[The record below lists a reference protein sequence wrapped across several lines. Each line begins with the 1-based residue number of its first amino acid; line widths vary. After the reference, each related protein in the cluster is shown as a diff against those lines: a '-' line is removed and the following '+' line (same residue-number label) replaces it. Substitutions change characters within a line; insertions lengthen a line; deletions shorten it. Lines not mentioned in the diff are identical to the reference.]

1 MQQTDYERRG
11 YLHEDFRLFH
21 LSSALAEDT
30 AFHYH
35 EFHKLVF
42 FLAGRGNYIVEGRT
56 HVLRPYDVV
65 LVRQG
70 AIHKAQIDPSQR
82 YERVIL
88 YISPEF
94 LRAQSTAASQ
104 LDACFRLP
112 ADGQSFVLRPE
123 AGRRAALLRTLDA
136 LEEEERSTAYG
147 HDLLARAQMLQ
158 LLVMLGRGLD
168 DDGVNYAPS
177 EHCNEKTAA
186 ILEYLNTHL
195 TEDVSIEGKE
205 LWITVYE
212 DLTYELS
219 YEDPD
224 KAVED
229 VTVHAQVPADW
240 ADPSC
245 WAWSAPDG
253 TNAFASWPG
262 EALTKDGDW
271 YSIQVPGWINS
282 VIINA
287 NEGAVQTTDLSV
299 EAGKEVWVVVTDAEN
314 AQVFYEAPAQDAAA
328 TEPAAE
334 TTVPASTEAPQEAAK
349 SSNTG
354 VIVGVAAAVVLLG
367 GGAAIVA
374 KKKKS

>member
-112 ADGQSFVLRPE
+112 ADGQSFVLRPRQGG
-123 AGRRAALLRTLDA
+123 AQRCCARSMRSRRRSGARPTGTTCSRGRRCC
-136 LEEEERSTAYG
+136 S
-147 HDLLARAQMLQ
+147 
-158 LLVMLGRGLD
+158 
-168 DDGVNYAPS
+168 
-177 EHCNEKTAA
+177 C
-186 ILEYLNTHL
+186 
-195 TEDVSIEGKE
+195 
-205 LWITVYE
+205 W
-212 DLTYELS
+212 
-219 YEDPD
+219 
-224 KAVED
+224 
-229 VTVHAQVPADW
+229 
-240 ADPSC
+240 SC
-245 WAWSAPDG
+245 WAA
-253 TNAFASWPG
+253 
-262 EALTKDGDW
+262 
-271 YSIQVPGWINS
+271 GWM
-282 VIINA
+282 
-287 NEGAVQTTDLSV
+287 TT
-299 EAGKEVWVVVTDAEN
+299 A
-314 AQVFYEAPAQDAAA
+314 
-328 TEPAAE
+328 
-334 TTVPASTEAPQEAAK
+334 
-349 SSNTG
+349 
-354 VIVGVAAAVVLLG
+354 
-367 GGAAIVA
+367 
-374 KKKKS
+374 

>member
-56 HVLRPYDVV
+56 HALRPYDVV

-94 LRAQSTAASQ
+94 LRTQSTADSS

-123 AGRRAALLRTLDA
+123 AGRRAALLRTLNA
-136 LEEEERSTAYG
+136 LEAEEQSTAYG

-158 LLVMLGRGLD
+158 LLANVIQTR
-168 DDGVNYAPS
+168 A
-177 EHCNEKTAA
+177 
-186 ILEYLNTHL
+186 
-195 TEDVSIEGKE
+195 
-205 LWITVYE
+205 
-212 DLTYELS
+212 DLIACACFL
-219 YEDPD
+219 
-224 KAVED
+224 
-229 VTVHAQVPADW
+229 Q
-240 ADPSC
+240 
-245 WAWSAPDG
+245 
-253 TNAFASWPG
+253 
-262 EALTKDGDW
+262 
-271 YSIQVPGWINS
+271 
-282 VIINA
+282 
-287 NEGAVQTTDLSV
+287 
-299 EAGKEVWVVVTDAEN
+299 
-314 AQVFYEAPAQDAAA
+314 
-328 TEPAAE
+328 
-334 TTVPASTEAPQEAAK
+334 
-349 SSNTG
+349 
-354 VIVGVAAAVVLLG
+354 
-367 GGAAIVA
+367 
-374 KKKKS
+374 

>member
-123 AGRRAALLRTLDA
+123 AGRRAALLHGLRA
-136 LEEEERSTAYG
+136 RP
-147 HDLLARAQMLQ
+147 ARA
-158 LLVMLGRGLD
+158 
-168 DDGVNYAPS
+168 
-177 EHCNEKTAA
+177 
-186 ILEYLNTHL
+186 
-195 TEDVSIEGKE
+195 
-205 LWITVYE
+205 
-212 DLTYELS
+212 
-219 YEDPD
+219 
-224 KAVED
+224 
-229 VTVHAQVPADW
+229 
-240 ADPSC
+240 
-245 WAWSAPDG
+245 
-253 TNAFASWPG
+253 
-262 EALTKDGDW
+262 
-271 YSIQVPGWINS
+271 
-282 VIINA
+282 
-287 NEGAVQTTDLSV
+287 GA
-299 EAGKEVWVVVTDAEN
+299 
-314 AQVFYEAPAQDAAA
+314 DAAA
-328 TEPAAE
+328 AGHAGPRA
-334 TTVPASTEAPQEAAK
+334 
-349 SSNTG
+349 G
-354 VIVGVAAAVVLLG
+354 
-367 GGAAIVA
+367 
-374 KKKKS
+374 

>member
-94 LRAQSTAASQ
+94 LRAQSTAGSR

-123 AGRRAALLRTLDA
+123 AGQQA
-136 LEEEERSTAYG
+136 ERHHKQRGEKQQSAHG
-147 HDLLARAQMLQ
+147 VRPPFFSIRQDMPR
-158 LLVMLGRGLD
+158 GRKI
-168 DDGVNYAPS
+168 
-177 EHCNEKTAA
+177 EHK
-186 ILEYLNTHL
+186 I
-195 TEDVSIEGKE
+195 
-205 LWITVYE
+205 
-212 DLTYELS
+212 
-219 YEDPD
+219 
-224 KAVED
+224 
-229 VTVHAQVPADW
+229 
-240 ADPSC
+240 
-245 WAWSAPDG
+245 
-253 TNAFASWPG
+253 
-262 EALTKDGDW
+262 
-271 YSIQVPGWINS
+271 
-282 VIINA
+282 
-287 NEGAVQTTDLSV
+287 
-299 EAGKEVWVVVTDAEN
+299 
-314 AQVFYEAPAQDAAA
+314 
-328 TEPAAE
+328 
-334 TTVPASTEAPQEAAK
+334 
-349 SSNTG
+349 
-354 VIVGVAAAVVLLG
+354 
-367 GGAAIVA
+367 
-374 KKKKS
+374 

>member
-94 LRAQSTAASQ
+94 LRTQSTADSS

-123 AGRRAALLRTLDA
+123 AGRRAALLLFKSWLPGRTNTGMPA
-136 LEEEERSTAYG
+136 SRT
-147 HDLLARAQMLQ
+147 RAS
-158 LLVMLGRGLD
+158 RRE
-168 DDGVNYAPS
+168 S
-177 EHCNEKTAA
+177 
-186 ILEYLNTHL
+186 
-195 TEDVSIEGKE
+195 
-205 LWITVYE
+205 
-212 DLTYELS
+212 
-219 YEDPD
+219 
-224 KAVED
+224 
-229 VTVHAQVPADW
+229 
-240 ADPSC
+240 
-245 WAWSAPDG
+245 
-253 TNAFASWPG
+253 ASW
-262 EALTKDGDW
+262 
-271 YSIQVPGWINS
+271 
-282 VIINA
+282 
-287 NEGAVQTTDLSV
+287 LSR
-299 EAGKEVWVVVTDAEN
+299 
-314 AQVFYEAPAQDAAA
+314 APLKVRSP
-328 TEPAAE
+328 ERIS
-334 TTVPASTEAPQEAAK
+334 ASGF
-349 SSNTG
+349 S
-354 VIVGVAAAVVLLG
+354 
-367 GGAAIVA
+367 AIT
-374 KKKKS
+374 

>member
-11 YLHEDFRLFH
+11 YLHEDFHLFH

-195 TEDVSIEGKE
+195 TEDVSIDA
-205 LWITVYE
+205 LADTFY
-212 DLTYELS
+212 LS
-219 YEDPD
+219 KYYMMRMFREETGSVSYTHLSLP
-224 KAVED
+224 
-229 VTVHAQVPADW
+229 TR
-240 ADPSC
+240 
-245 WAWSAPDG
+245 WS
-253 TNAFASWPG
+253 
-262 EALTKDGDW
+262 
-271 YSIQVPGWINS
+271 V
-282 VIINA
+282 
-287 NEGAVQTTDLSV
+287 
-299 EAGKEVWVVVTDAEN
+299 
-314 AQVFYEAPAQDAAA
+314 
-328 TEPAAE
+328 
-334 TTVPASTEAPQEAAK
+334 
-349 SSNTG
+349 
-354 VIVGVAAAVVLLG
+354 
-367 GGAAIVA
+367 
-374 KKKKS
+374 

>member
-112 ADGQSFVLRPE
+112 GRALSC
-123 AGRRAALLRTLDA
+123 GRRQGGAQRCCA
-136 LEEEERSTAYG
+136 RSMRSRRRSGAWPTG
-147 HDLLARAQMLQ
+147 TTCSR
-158 LLVMLGRGLD
+158 GRRCC
-168 DDGVNYAPS
+168 S
-177 EHCNEKTAA
+177 C
-186 ILEYLNTHL
+186 
-195 TEDVSIEGKE
+195 
-205 LWITVYE
+205 W
-212 DLTYELS
+212 
-219 YEDPD
+219 
-224 KAVED
+224 
-229 VTVHAQVPADW
+229 
-240 ADPSC
+240 SC
-245 WAWSAPDG
+245 WAA
-253 TNAFASWPG
+253 
-262 EALTKDGDW
+262 
-271 YSIQVPGWINS
+271 GWM
-282 VIINA
+282 
-287 NEGAVQTTDLSV
+287 TT
-299 EAGKEVWVVVTDAEN
+299 A
-314 AQVFYEAPAQDAAA
+314 
-328 TEPAAE
+328 
-334 TTVPASTEAPQEAAK
+334 
-349 SSNTG
+349 
-354 VIVGVAAAVVLLG
+354 
-367 GGAAIVA
+367 
-374 KKKKS
+374 